1 MTAESLR
8 LVADVGGTNTRIAL
22 FNEQTCEF
30 GQMQAF
36 RNRDYPRLQDLVNRW
51 LATLEQRPNHACI
64 AIASPLD
71 GDQVR
76 MINMD
81 WAFSRREFAE
91 DCGIELIGWIND
103 FVGNAHA
110 LPYLQPTD
118 RVEIR
123 SGGGRPLKKLAAVG
137 PGTGLGG
144 ATVQEIAGTW
154 RANACE
160 PGHAGLSPATDEEL
174 AVFAALLRQVDNV
187 YAELLVS
194 GPGLLRLYQT
204 LAMVRDQEAGAS
216 SPSEVSDMALA
227 GEDALA
233 RDSLKMFCALL
244 GSACG
249 DFVLSNGAY
258 GGLYLAGGIV
268 PHMIPFLQASDFLL
282 RLCDKGAMTV
292 VLEQVPVYAITA
304 EQPGLLGAAHAPLGD

>member
-1 MTAESLR
+1 MTANTLR

-22 FNEQTCEF
+22 FNEQTSEF
-30 GQMQAF
+30 DRVQTF

-51 LATLEQRPNHACI
+51 LATLDQRPDCACI

-118 RVEIR
+118 RVELR
-123 SGGGRPLKKLAAVG
+123 SGGGRPLNKLAAVG

-154 RANACE
+154 RATACE
-160 PGHAGLSPATDEEL
+160 PGHAGLSPATEEEL
-174 AVFAALLRQVDNV
+174 ALFAALLREVDSV

-204 LAMVRDQEAGAS
+204 LALVRDQEAGAS
-216 SPSEVSDMALA
+216 SPADVSAMALA
-227 GEDALA
+227 GEDNLAGDALN
-233 RDSLKMFCALL
+233 MFCALL

-268 PHMIPFLQASDFLL
+268 PRMIPFLQASDFLS
-282 RLCDKGAMTV
+282 RLCEKGAMTA
-292 VLEQVPVYAITA
+292 VLEQVPIYAITA